1 MKNTNHIKKLTAL
14 FAAAALT
21 LAALAGCSSGGSSNS
36 SDSSSNSKAL
46 NVQLAYAKDKVSDY
60 SSSEVLLSAKFAD
73 RSFNK
78 AYTAAYIVND
88 KTPAEDY
95 ETIAKN
101 LEVDSFYVANGEG
114 AIVASYPDDIK
125 GKAIKDVKEISYFNR
140 IVKGVLLKAMTEPEA
155 VEGSSEYKLY
165 SGVALQGGGV
175 VVVGYKTDDY
185 NTVIGADLAD
195 NSGVNTIVAKDKAII
210 SSSLKKAEK
219 GAAVDS
225 LGVKDDDLEKGEFDM
240 TVDGTK
246 YNCKSETVDDYLV
259 ICAVP
264 E

>member
-1 MKNTNHIKKLTAL
+1 MKKTDHIKKLTAL
-14 FAAAALT
+14 LAASAVTLT
-21 LAALAGCSSGGSSNS
+21 ALAGCSSGGSSNS
-36 SDSSSNSKAL
+36 SGSSSSKAL
-46 NVQLAYAKDKVSDY
+46 DAQLAYAKAKVSDY
-60 SSSEVLLSAKFAD
+60 ASSEVLLSAKFAD
-73 RSFNK
+73 KSFNK
-78 AYTAAYIVND
+78 AYMASYIVNE

-101 LEVDSFYVANGEG
+101 LEADSFYVSDGEG
-114 AIVASYPDDIK
+114 VIVASYPDDNK
-125 GKAIKDVKEISYFNR
+125 GKVIKDVKDIAYFNR

-195 NSGVNTIVAKDKAII
+195 NSGVNTIVLKDKAII
-210 SSSLKKAEK
+210 SSTLEKAEK
-219 GAAVDS
+219 GAAIDS

-246 YNCKSETVDDYLV
+246 YNCKSETVDDYTV

-264 E
+264 K

>member
-1 MKNTNHIKKLTAL
+1 MKKTDHIKKLTAL
-14 FAAAALT
+14 LAASAVTLT
-21 LAALAGCSSGGSSNS
+21 ALAGCSSGGSSNS
-36 SDSSSNSKAL
+36 SGSSSSKAL
-46 NVQLAYAKDKVSDY
+46 DAQLAYAKAKVSDY
-60 SSSEVLLSAKFAD
+60 ASSEVLLSAKFAD
-73 RSFNK
+73 KSFNK
-78 AYTAAYIVND
+78 AYMASYIVNE

-219 GAAVDS
+219 G
-225 LGVKDDDLEKGEFDM
+225 EFDM

>member
-1 MKNTNHIKKLTAL
+1 MKKTKNKKKITAL
-14 FAAAALT
+14 FAASAVT
-21 LAALAGCSSGGSSNS
+21 LAALAGCSSGGSTNS
-36 SDSSSNSKAL
+36 SGSSSSKAL
-46 NVQLAYAKDKVSDY
+46 DAQLAYAKAKVSDY

-73 RSFNK
+73 KSFNK
-78 AYTAAYIVND
+78 AYMASYIVNE

-101 LEVDSFYVANGEG
+101 LEVDSFYVTDGEG

-125 GKAIKDVKEISYFNR
+125 GKAIKDVKEIAYFNR

-165 SGVALQGGGV
+165 SGVARPGGGV
-175 VVVGYKTDDY
+175 VAVGYKTDGY

-195 NSGVNTIVAKDKAII
+195 KSGVNTVVLSGNTII
-210 SSSLKKAEK
+210 SSTLEKAEK
-219 GAAVDS
+219 GAALDS
-225 LGVKDDDLEKGEFDM
+225 LGVKDEDIKKGEFDM

-246 YNCKSETVDDYLV
+246 YNCKSETVDDYTV

-264 E
+264 K